1 MPEMSAY
8 GDGVPSWIDMASP
21 DVEASKAFY
30 TALFG
35 WQANPVPVPDAGGYT
50 LFTLDGKQVAGVGAI
65 MSSDQ
70 PPAWMTYINVSDAD
84 GVAKKVGDAG
94 GSVLMAPMD
103 IIHQGRMA
111 VFADTAGAVL
121 GLWQPAEHMGA
132 QLVNEPGA
140 YSWSELAT
148 RDTEGAK
155 AFYAAVFGWQAS
167 SESSGPMEYTE
178 FKLNGNSIAGMFN
191 MADMMPADT
200 PPHWGVYVA
209 VADCD
214 ATVDAATRL
223 GASVIAPAMDVPVGR
238 FAVLQDPQGAVIRVI
253 RLAGHA

>member
-140 YSWSELAT
+140 YSWSE
-148 RDTEGAK
+148 
-155 AFYAAVFGWQAS
+155 
-167 SESSGPMEYTE
+167 

>member
-1 MPEMSAY
+1 MVVWEPPGHYRAAHVTGFCGGLLGSRHRVRDCLSPTSFSHKQQKEGSAMPEMSAY

-140 YSWSELAT
+140 YSW
-148 RDTEGAK
+148 
-155 AFYAAVFGWQAS
+155 
-167 SESSGPMEYTE
+167 
-178 FKLNGNSIAGMFN
+178 
-191 MADMMPADT
+191 
-200 PPHWGVYVA
+200 
-209 VADCD
+209 
-214 ATVDAATRL
+214 
-223 GASVIAPAMDVPVGR
+223 
-238 FAVLQDPQGAVIRVI
+238 
-253 RLAGHA
+253 